1 MGRIPMHISISKEL
15 EKGREKMIISS
26 KNQSL
31 SSDEVVHYSQQL
43 DKLINLY
50 QMKGESL
57 LEIHSKQLNDN
68 YYLTFKGQ
76 LDIVTEEKINMLI
89 NHLINKEIGKYKKI
103 FIDLSEL
110 SFIDSTGIGALLKF
124 ILKTNENGIEVN
136 IAAMNTVVA
145 ELLELVGVYSIM
157 KELNVNPKFMNT
169 SKQPILEKENII
181 FDT

>member
-1 MGRIPMHISISKEL
+1 MHISISKEL

-103 FIDLSEL
+103 FIDLSGTVL
-110 SFIDSTGIGALLKF
+110 YRFNGYRCFIK
-124 ILKTNENGIEVN
+124 
-136 IAAMNTVVA
+136 
-145 ELLELVGVYSIM
+145 VYS
-157 KELNVNPKFMNT
+157 
-169 SKQPILEKENII
+169 
-181 FDT
+181 

>member
-89 NHLINKEIGKYKKI
+89 NHLINKEIGKYIKI

-136 IAAMNTVVA
+136 IVAMNTVVA
-145 ELLELVGVYSIM
+145 EVLELVGVYSIM